1 MLLGAEEFGGYKMSS
16 SPIKSVI
23 FLGENQLTAQDP
35 LYLGEELVEK
45 IYLGEMCI
53 YRIIKPKVN
62 NQ

>member
-1 MLLGAEEFGGYKMSS
+1 MSS
-16 SPIKSVI
+16 RPIQSVI